1 MKVVDTTPAAHG
13 AATNVW
19 KEAMIATCLASG
31 ASAFRRISMPV
42 YESICQECH
51 KSFEVVRPMSEVS
64 KSVACPHCGST
75 NVQRSWSSVFAVTSK
90 KS

>member
-1 MKVVDTTPAAHG
+1 
-13 AATNVW
+13 
-19 KEAMIATCLASG
+19 
-31 ASAFRRISMPV
+31 MPV
-42 YESICQECH
+42 YEFTCQECH
-51 KSFEVVRPMSEVS
+51 KHFEVVRPMSEIS